1 MAESDELFNEVAQ
14 LRDEVE
20 EQGAMIKSLVRQT
33 GKERRDQILADM
45 SKDAALRETYMMVD
59 GKRTQGDIAADLD
72 KRGIAKKSSVS
83 LKLEKLAGDHDLI
96 QHVRRHKGGKVYR
109 RTGLGATLGIDRELE
124 RARKVAKPAKK
135 QQKTE

>member
-33 GKERRDQILADM
+33 GKERRDQILSDM
-45 SKDAALRETYMMVD
+45 SKDTALRESYLMVD
-59 GKRTQGDIAADLD
+59 GKRTQGEIAAELD
-72 KRGIAKKSSVS
+72 SRGIAKKSSVS
-83 LKLEKLAGDHDLI
+83 LKFEKLARDYDLI

-124 RARKVAKPAKK
+124 KASKVAKPKK
-135 QQKTE
+135 QPKPA